1 MRRREFIAGLGGAA
15 AWPLAARA
23 QQDGRVRRVGA
34 LIGGDESD
42 ADRQTHVAAFGN
54 ALQDLGWTEGRN
66 LRIDWRWAA
75 NDANRARTYAAELVA
90 LNPDLLF
97 GDNSFVVRELQQ
109 ATRTLPIIFARTTDP
124 VRAGYVVSLASPGGN
139 ITGFA
144 DREPSTLGKLAEF
157 MKEVAP
163 QVTRVALLTST
174 IPGAIN
180 YLVPEVA
187 SAASSLGLRPIVI

>member
-1 MRRREFIAGLGGAA
+1 SDTSVRAGVGRLATGRDRCKHGPGDCCPPAGDADDPRRLRASGRDGGGVMNRPPSPLIMLLSRHTRRREFIAGLGGAA

-42 ADRQTHVAAFGN
+42 ADRQATVAVFRT

-109 ATRTLPIIFARTTDP
+109 ATRTLPIIFARTTEP
-124 VRAGYVVSLASPGGN
+124 VRAG
-139 ITGFA
+139 
-144 DREPSTLGKLAEF
+144 
-157 MKEVAP
+157 
-163 QVTRVALLTST
+163 
-174 IPGAIN
+174 
-180 YLVPEVA
+180 
-187 SAASSLGLRPIVI
+187 